1 MLNYYQ
7 FNGVHFKV
15 EKKRIL
21 IVDDIPEIRMLIK
34 VRLEMAG
41 YQVVEAENGGQGC
54 LVVEATRPDLIITD
68 YTMPV
73 MNGIQ
78 FSRYLKSNPGTKNL
92 PIIML
97 SSFPFGKDQCDE
109 INSIG
114 VDYCMMKPYEFEP
127 LFEKLNQLLS
137 LNLSEDSTVPSS
149 FGSFEGKKF
158 PHFKA
163 FTHAFVEINGDCY
176 LSRIQNVSQEEL
188 SLLLPH
194 SLEIGSCLRIRFL
207 RENLDFSGHAK
218 VVWINSGIQENNKYL
233 AGLEIKSDLC

>member
-1 MLNYYQ
+1 M
-7 FNGVHFKV
+7 

-21 IVDDIPEIRMLIK
+21 IVDDVREIRGLIK

-68 YTMPV
+68 FAMPV

-78 FSRYLKSNPGTKNL
+78 FSRYLKSNPATKNL

-97 SSFPFGKDQCDE
+97 SSFPFGKEMTSE
-109 INSIG
+109 IDTIG
-114 VDYCMMKPYEFEP
+114 VDCCMMKPYEFEA

-149 FGSFEGKKF
+149 FGVSDSRKS
-158 PHFKA
+158 PRFKA
-163 FTHAFVEINGDCY
+163 FTHASVEINGSSY
-176 LSRIQNVSQEEL
+176 LARIQNVSREGL
-188 SLLLPH
+188 SLLLPLN
-194 SLEIGSCLRIRFL
+194 LEIGSSLRIRFL
-207 RENLDFSGHAK
+207 RENLDFSGNAK
-218 VVWINSGIQENNKYL
+218 VVWINSGIQGNNQYL
-233 AGLEIKSDLC
+233 AGLEIKSVIC